1 MKTLED
7 KLAEQG
13 RELNWVLH
21 QLEMVR
27 AKLESLENYQKE
39 LDAQRQ
45 QLQLQLEPVKGSVA
59 FSPDYLQNRFE
70 EIK

>member
-39 LDAQRQ
+39 LDAQRH
-45 QLQLQLEPVKGSVA
+45 QLQLELPVKGSVS
-59 FSPDYLQNRFE
+59 FSPDYFEKRFE